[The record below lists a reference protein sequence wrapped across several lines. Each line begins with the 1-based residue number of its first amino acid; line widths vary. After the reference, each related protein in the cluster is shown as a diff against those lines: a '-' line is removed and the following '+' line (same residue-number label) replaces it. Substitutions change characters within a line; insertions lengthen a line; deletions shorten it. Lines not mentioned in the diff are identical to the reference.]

1 MEMNQLAQKLMAIRN
16 KVAQTNPEIAD
27 NINSMVNNMDT
38 GNPMI
43 ETYAKQKANVNVVE
57 DSGTVHSFSVEIK
70 ASKDGAIPDT
80 QLMSKILQAVED
92 QNFSSDE
99 NTSEFAQ
106 GKPTKFEVVSFK
118 YERRDDKKK

>member
-1 MEMNQLAQKLMAIRN
+1 MNQLAQKLMAIRN

-27 NINSMVNNMDT
+27 NINSMVNSMDT

-80 QLMSKILQAVED
+80 QLMSKILQAIED
-92 QNFSSDE
+92 HSG
-99 NTSEFAQ
+99 NTKDFAA
-106 GKPTKFEVVSFK
+106 GDAPESNSFEVVSFK
-118 YERRDDKKK
+118 YERRDDKKKQ

>member
-1 MEMNQLAQKLMAIRN
+1 MNQLAQKLMAIRN

-27 NINSMVNNMDT
+27 NINSMVNSMDT

-57 DSGTVHSFSVEIK
+57 DSGTVHTFSVEIK

-80 QLMSKILQAVED
+80 QLMSKILQAIEN
-92 QNFSSDE
+92 QSDNGE
-99 NTSEFAQ
+99 TNEMSTGES
-106 GKPTKFEVVSFK
+106 TKFEVVSFK
-118 YERRDDKKK
+118 YERRDDKKNTK

>member
-1 MEMNQLAQKLMAIRN
+1 MNQLAQKLTAIRN

>member
-1 MEMNQLAQKLMAIRN
+1 MNQLAQKLVAIRN

-27 NINSMVNNMDT
+27 NINTMVNTMDSA
-38 GNPMI
+38 NPMI
-43 ETYAKQKANVNVVE
+43 ETYAKQRSNVNVVE
-57 DSGTVHSFSVEIK
+57 DSGTVHTFSVEIK

-92 QNFSSDE
+92 QNFNSDE

>member
-1 MEMNQLAQKLMAIRN
+1 
-16 KVAQTNPEIAD
+16 
-27 NINSMVNNMDT
+27 
-38 GNPMI
+38 
-43 ETYAKQKANVNVVE
+43 
-57 DSGTVHSFSVEIK
+57 
-70 ASKDGAIPDT
+70 
-80 QLMSKILQAVED
+80 MSKILQAVED

>member
-1 MEMNQLAQKLMAIRN
+1 MNQLAQKLMAIRN

-99 NTSEFAQ
+99 NTSEYAQ

>member
-99 NTSEFAQ
+99 NTSEYAQ

>member
-1 MEMNQLAQKLMAIRN
+1 MEMNQLAQKLTAIRN

>member
-1 MEMNQLAQKLMAIRN
+1 MKMNQLAQKLIAVRN

-27 NINSMVNNMDT
+27 NINSMVNSMDA